1 MILLAALFLPMS
13 AAAVEDPGLTCRNAI
28 LIDATYDEVL
38 YDKGAYDKVYPA
50 SITKVMTALLVLEAV
65 DAGQLTLDTPITAT
79 AEALEVPEGSST
91 AKIQVGDTYTLE
103 QYLYCLLLPSG
114 NEVAQILAI
123 AVDGSVE
130 AFVDHMNQRAEELGC
145 EGTHF
150 ANPHGYHDENHYTTA
165 YDITR
170 FMKAAMEYD
179 LFQTILTSPNYTL
192 PANGVSEE
200 RIIRNTNALT
210 SNWTYTQYLYG
221 PGTGGKTGTTD
232 EAGNCLV
239 ETARKGDMY
248 LISVILGAEE
258 VKQADGNTDARQFS
272 ETIKLL
278 NWGFDNFQRVTLSPD
293 ETLVTKVK
301 VNLSTQADEVNVKP
315 LGSITRTLPK
325 DIDLEQVEMVPSLFS
340 ESVDAPVEAGQVL
353 GILTIRYDGT
363 EYGRLDLVAD
373 TSVERSDFLYYKH
386 QVETF
391 FQNAGVRLLL
401 VVVLVLVVIVLL
413 RVLGVPEAPAL
424 PLRRRH
430 GARAGGA
437 TTADAAEDKRTTQ
450 PPARCRWL
458 CFTAEPFSGP
468 GRFDPGRRWACF
480 PHRMPS
486 IRRTASSTDIPRSRL
501 EMPCRLPMTAADDL
515 DGLDDAVLHLNGK
528 GPGADAPGRVLN
540 GHSDDGPPCFYRV

>member
-1 MILLAALFLPMS
+1 MKKCRFPALFAAVTLLVTLFLPMS
-13 AAAVEDPGLTCRNAI
+13 AAALEDPGLTCRNAI
-28 LIDATYDEVL
+28 LLDATYDEIL
-38 YDKGAYDKVYPA
+38 YDKGARDKVYPA

-65 DAGQLTLDTPITAT
+65 DAGQLTLQTPITAA

-91 AKIQVGDTYTLE
+91 AKIQVGDTYTVE

-123 AVDGSVE
+123 AVDGSVD
-130 AFVDHMNQRAEELGC
+130 AFVDRMNQRAEELGC

-150 ANPHGYHDENHYTTA
+150 ANPHGFHDPDHYTTA

-239 ETARKGDMY
+239 ETAQEGDMS

-258 VKQADGNTDARQFS
+258 VKLPDGKTDARQFS

-278 NWGFDNFQRVTLSPD
+278 EWGFDNFHRVTLSPED
-293 ETLVTKVK
+293 TLVASVK
-301 VNLSTQADEVNVKP
+301 VNLSSQADAVNVKP
-315 LGSITRTLPK
+315 LGSVTRTLPK
-325 DIDLEQVEMVPSLFS
+325 DIDLDKVEMTPSLFS
-340 ESVDAPVEAGQVL
+340 EEVDAPVEAGQVL
-353 GILTIRYDGT
+353 GTLVIKYEGT
-363 EYGRLDLVAD
+363 EYGTLDLVAD
-373 TSVERSDFLYYKH
+373 TSVERSDFLYYKD

-391 FQNAGVRLLL
+391 FQNAGVKLVLAVVLIL
-401 VVVLVLVVIVLL
+401 VVVVLL
-413 RVLGVPEAPAL
+413 RVLVFRK
-424 PLRRRH
+424 RRRYRS
-430 GARAGGA
+430 GAGMGI
-437 TTADAAEDKRTTQ
+437 
-450 PPARCRWL
+450 
-458 CFTAEPFSGP
+458 
-468 GRFDPGRRWACF
+468 GRRG
-480 PHRMPS
+480 HYS
-486 IRRTASSTDIPRSRL
+486 GRRRR
-501 EMPCRLPMTAADDL
+501 
-515 DGLDDAVLHLNGK
+515 
-528 GPGADAPGRVLN
+528 
-540 GHSDDGPPCFYRV
+540 

>member
-1 MILLAALFLPMS
+1 MKKCRFPALFAAVTLLVTLFLPMS
-13 AAAVEDPGLTCRNAI
+13 AAALEDPGLTCRNAI
-28 LIDATYDEVL
+28 LLDATYDEIL
-38 YDKGAYDKVYPA
+38 YDKGARDKVYPA

-65 DAGQLTLDTPITAT
+65 DAGQLTLQTPITAT

-91 AKIQVGDTYTLE
+91 AKIQVGDTYTVE

-123 AVDGSVE
+123 AVDGSVD
-130 AFVDHMNQRAEELGC
+130 AFVDRMNQRAEELGC

-150 ANPHGYHDENHYTTA
+150 ANPHGFHDPDHYTTA

-239 ETARKGDMY
+239 ETAQEGDMS

-258 VKQADGNTDARQFS
+258 VELPDGSTDARQFS

-278 NWGFDNFQRVTLSPD
+278 EWGFDNFHRVTLSPED
-293 ETLVTKVK
+293 TLVASVK
-301 VNLSTQADEVNVKP
+301 VNLSSQADAVNVKP
-315 LGSITRTLPK
+315 LGSVTRTLPK
-325 DIDLEQVEMVPSLFS
+325 DIDLDKVEMTPSLFS
-340 ESVDAPVEAGQVL
+340 EEVDAPVEAGQVL
-353 GILTIRYDGT
+353 GTLVIKYEGT
-363 EYGRLDLVAD
+363 EYGTLDLVAD
-373 TSVERSDFLYYKH
+373 TSVERSDFLYYKD

-391 FQNAGVRLLL
+391 FQNAGVKLVLAVVLIL
-401 VVVLVLVVIVLL
+401 VVVVLL
-413 RVLGVPEAPAL
+413 RVLVFRK
-424 PLRRRH
+424 RRRYRS
-430 GARAGGA
+430 GAGMGI
-437 TTADAAEDKRTTQ
+437 
-450 PPARCRWL
+450 
-458 CFTAEPFSGP
+458 
-468 GRFDPGRRWACF
+468 GRRG
-480 PHRMPS
+480 HYS
-486 IRRTASSTDIPRSRL
+486 GRRRR
-501 EMPCRLPMTAADDL
+501 
-515 DGLDDAVLHLNGK
+515 
-528 GPGADAPGRVLN
+528 
-540 GHSDDGPPCFYRV
+540 

>member
-1 MILLAALFLPMS
+1 MKTRRFFSLFFLLVLMASLVLTPAS
-13 AAAVEDPGLTCRNAI
+13 AADEESGVTPPELHCEAMLLV
-28 LIDATYDEVL
+28 DANTGRMVYGKNEHEQM
-38 YDKGAYDKVYPA
+38 YPA
-50 SITKVMTALLVLEAV
+50 SLTKIMTALLVLEAV

-150 ANPHGYHDENHYTTA
+150 ANPHGYHDDNHYTTA

-373 TSVERSDFLYYKH
+373 TAVERSDFLYYKH

-401 VVVLVLVVIVLL
+401 VVVLVIVVIVLL
-413 RVLGVPEAPAL
+413 RVLVFRK
-424 PLRRRH
+424 RRRYRSGVGM
-430 GARAGGA
+430 GA
-437 TTADAAEDKRTTQ
+437 
-450 PPARCRWL
+450 
-458 CFTAEPFSGP
+458 
-468 GRFDPGRRWACF
+468 GRRG
-480 PHRMPS
+480 HYS
-486 IRRTASSTDIPRSRL
+486 GRRRR
-501 EMPCRLPMTAADDL
+501 
-515 DGLDDAVLHLNGK
+515 
-528 GPGADAPGRVLN
+528 
-540 GHSDDGPPCFYRV
+540 

>member
-1 MILLAALFLPMS
+1 MKKCRFPSLLAAVILLAALFLPMS

-192 PANGVSEE
+192 CRRSGSSATPTPSPP
-200 RIIRNTNALT
+200 T
-210 SNWTYTQYLYG
+210 G
-221 PGTGGKTGTTD
+221 PTP
-232 EAGNCLV
+232 NIC
-239 ETARKGDMY
+239 TAR
-248 LISVILGAEE
+248 A
-258 VKQADGNTDARQFS
+258 
-272 ETIKLL
+272 
-278 NWGFDNFQRVTLSPD
+278 
-293 ETLVTKVK
+293 
-301 VNLSTQADEVNVKP
+301 
-315 LGSITRTLPK
+315 
-325 DIDLEQVEMVPSLFS
+325 
-340 ESVDAPVEAGQVL
+340 
-353 GILTIRYDGT
+353 
-363 EYGRLDLVAD
+363 
-373 TSVERSDFLYYKH
+373 
-386 QVETF
+386 
-391 FQNAGVRLLL
+391 
-401 VVVLVLVVIVLL
+401 
-413 RVLGVPEAPAL
+413 PEA
-424 PLRRRH
+424 RRAPPTR
-430 GARAGGA
+430 RA
-437 TTADAAEDKRTTQ
+437 TAWWR
-450 PPARCRWL
+450 P
-458 CFTAEPFSGP
+458 P
-468 GRFDPGRRWACF
+468 GRGIC
-480 PHRMPS
+480 
-486 IRRTASSTDIPRSRL
+486 T
-501 EMPCRLPMTAADDL
+501 
-515 DGLDDAVLHLNGK
+515 
-528 GPGADAPGRVLN
+528 
-540 GHSDDGPPCFYRV
+540 

>member
-1 MILLAALFLPMS
+1 MKKCRFPALFAAVTLLVTLFLPMS
-13 AAAVEDPGLTCRNAI
+13 AAALEDPGLTCRNAI
-28 LIDATYDEVL
+28 LLDATYDEIL
-38 YDKGAYDKVYPA
+38 YDKGGRDKVYPA

-65 DAGQLTLDTPITAT
+65 DAGQLTLQTPITAT

-91 AKIQVGDTYTLE
+91 AKIQVGDTYTVE

-123 AVDGSVE
+123 AVDGSVD
-130 AFVDHMNQRAEELGC
+130 AFVDRMNQRAEELGC

-150 ANPHGYHDENHYTTA
+150 ANPHGFHDPDHYTTA

-258 VKQADGNTDARQFS
+258 VKQADGSTDARQFS

-278 NWGFDNFQRVTLSPD
+278 EWGFDNFHRVTLSPED
-293 ETLVTKVK
+293 TLVASVK
-301 VNLSTQADEVNVKP
+301 VNLSSQADAVNVKP
-315 LGSITRTLPK
+315 LGSVTRTLPK
-325 DIDLEQVEMVPSLFS
+325 DIDLDKVEMTPSLFS
-340 ESVDAPVEAGQVL
+340 EEVDAPVEAGQVL
-353 GILTIRYDGT
+353 GTLVIKYEGT
-363 EYGRLDLVAD
+363 EYGTLDLVAD
-373 TSVERSDFLYYKH
+373 TSVERSDFLYYKD

-391 FQNAGVRLLL
+391 FQNAGVKLVLAVVLIL
-401 VVVLVLVVIVLL
+401 VVVVLL
-413 RVLGVPEAPAL
+413 RVLVFRK
-424 PLRRRH
+424 RRRYRS
-430 GARAGGA
+430 GAGMGI
-437 TTADAAEDKRTTQ
+437 
-450 PPARCRWL
+450 
-458 CFTAEPFSGP
+458 
-468 GRFDPGRRWACF
+468 GRRG
-480 PHRMPS
+480 HYS
-486 IRRTASSTDIPRSRL
+486 GRRRR
-501 EMPCRLPMTAADDL
+501 
-515 DGLDDAVLHLNGK
+515 
-528 GPGADAPGRVLN
+528 
-540 GHSDDGPPCFYRV
+540 

>member
-1 MILLAALFLPMS
+1 MKKCRFPALFAAVTLLVTLFLPMS
-13 AAAVEDPGLTCRNAI
+13 AAALEDPDLTCRNAI
-28 LIDATYDEVL
+28 LLDATYDEIL
-38 YDKGAYDKVYPA
+38 YDKGARDKVYPA

-65 DAGQLTLDTPITAT
+65 DAGQLTLQTPITAT

-91 AKIQVGDTYTLE
+91 AKIQVGDTYTVE

-123 AVDGSVE
+123 AVDGSVD
-130 AFVDHMNQRAEELGC
+130 AFVDRMNQRAEELGC

-150 ANPHGYHDENHYTTA
+150 ANPHGFHDPDHYTTA

-239 ETARKGDMY
+239 ETAQEGDMS

-258 VKQADGNTDARQFS
+258 VKLPDGKTDARQFS

-278 NWGFDNFQRVTLSPD
+278 DWGFDNFHRVTLSPED
-293 ETLVTKVK
+293 TLVASVK
-301 VNLSTQADEVNVKP
+301 VNLSSQADAVNVKP
-315 LGSITRTLPK
+315 LGSVTRTLPK
-325 DIDLEQVEMVPSLFS
+325 DIDLDKVEMTPSLFS
-340 ESVDAPVEAGQVL
+340 EEVDAPVEAGQVL
-353 GILTIRYDGT
+353 GTLVIKYEGT
-363 EYGRLDLVAD
+363 EYGTLDLVAD
-373 TSVERSDFLYYKH
+373 TSVERSDFLYYKD

-391 FQNAGVRLLL
+391 FQNAGVKLVLAVVLIL
-401 VVVLVLVVIVLL
+401 VVVVLL
-413 RVLGVPEAPAL
+413 RVLVFRK
-424 PLRRRH
+424 RRRYRS
-430 GARAGGA
+430 GAGMGI
-437 TTADAAEDKRTTQ
+437 
-450 PPARCRWL
+450 
-458 CFTAEPFSGP
+458 
-468 GRFDPGRRWACF
+468 GRRG
-480 PHRMPS
+480 HYS
-486 IRRTASSTDIPRSRL
+486 GRRRR
-501 EMPCRLPMTAADDL
+501 
-515 DGLDDAVLHLNGK
+515 
-528 GPGADAPGRVLN
+528 
-540 GHSDDGPPCFYRV
+540 

>member
-1 MILLAALFLPMS
+1 MKKTRFPAILLAVTLLTALFLPLS
-13 AAAVEDPGLTCRNAI
+13 VSAVEDPGLTCRNAI
-28 LIDATYDEVL
+28 LLDATYDEIL
-38 YDKGAYDKVYPA
+38 YDKGARDKVYPA

-65 DAGQLTLDTPITAT
+65 DAGELTLDTPITAT
-79 AEALEVPEGSST
+79 AEALEVPKDSST

-239 ETARKGDMY
+239 ETAQEGDMS

-258 VKQADGNTDARQFS
+258 VELPDGSTDARQFS

-278 NWGFDNFQRVTLSPD
+278 EWGFDNFHRVTLSPED
-293 ETLVTKVK
+293 TLVTSVK
-301 VNLSTQADEVNVKP
+301 VNLSSQADEVNVKP

-325 DIDLEQVEMVPSLFS
+325 DIDLDKVEMTPSLFS
-340 ESVDAPVEAGQVL
+340 EEVDAPVEAGDVL
-353 GILTIRYDGT
+353 GVLTIRYEGT
-363 EYGRLDLVAD
+363 DYGKLDLVAD
-373 TSVERSDFLYYKH
+373 TSVERSDFLYYKD

-391 FQNAGVRLLL
+391 FQNAGVKLILAVALLL
-401 VVVLVLVVIVLL
+401 VVAVLL
-413 RVLGVPEAPAL
+413 RVLVFQK
-424 PLRRRH
+424 RRRY
-430 GARAGGA
+430 R
-437 TTADAAEDKRTTQ
+437 
-450 PPARCRWL
+450 
-458 CFTAEPFSGP
+458 SGV
-468 GRFDPGRRWACF
+468 GMGGRRRG
-480 PHRMPS
+480 HYS
-486 IRRTASSTDIPRSRL
+486 GRRRR
-501 EMPCRLPMTAADDL
+501 
-515 DGLDDAVLHLNGK
+515 
-528 GPGADAPGRVLN
+528 
-540 GHSDDGPPCFYRV
+540 

>member
-1 MILLAALFLPMS
+1 MKKCRFPSLLAAVILLAALFLPMS

-150 ANPHGYHDENHYTTA
+150 ANPHGYHDDNHYTTA

-232 EAGNCLV
+232 EAGCCLV

-258 VKQADGNTDARQFS
+258 VKQADGSTDARQFS

-325 DIDLEQVEMVPSLFS
+325 DIDLEQVEMVL
-340 ESVDAPVEAGQVL
+340 VMTVEPGFGGQGFIPECMDKIRAVRAEIQKHGYNCELEIDGGAKLNNTADIVAAG
-353 GILTIRYDGT
+353 
-363 EYGRLDLVAD
+363 AD
-373 TSVERSDFLYYKH
+373 
-386 QVETF
+386 
-391 FQNAGVRLLL
+391 
-401 VVVLVLVVIVLL
+401 VIVAGSA
-413 RVLGVPEAPAL
+413 VFGGDIAANVKGFHEVFAEGVKK
-424 PLRRRH
+424 
-430 GARAGGA
+430 
-437 TTADAAEDKRTTQ
+437 AAWSK
-450 PPARCRWL
+450 
-458 CFTAEPFSGP
+458 
-468 GRFDPGRRWACF
+468 
-480 PHRMPS
+480 
-486 IRRTASSTDIPRSRL
+486 
-501 EMPCRLPMTAADDL
+501 
-515 DGLDDAVLHLNGK
+515 
-528 GPGADAPGRVLN
+528 
-540 GHSDDGPPCFYRV
+540 

>member
-1 MILLAALFLPMS
+1 MKKCRFPALFAAVTLLVTLFLPMS
-13 AAAVEDPGLTCRNAI
+13 AAALEDPGLTCRNAI
-28 LIDATYDEVL
+28 LLDATYDEIL
-38 YDKGAYDKVYPA
+38 YDKGARDKVYPA

-65 DAGQLTLDTPITAT
+65 DAGQLTLQTPITAT

-91 AKIQVGDTYTLE
+91 AKIQVGDTYTVE

-123 AVDGSVE
+123 AVDGSVD
-130 AFVDHMNQRAEELGC
+130 AFVDRMNQRAEELGC
-145 EGTHF
+145 EGTHI
-150 ANPHGYHDENHYTTA
+150 ANPHGFHDPDHYTTA

-239 ETARKGDMY
+239 ETAQEGDMS

-258 VKQADGNTDARQFS
+258 VKLPDGKTDARQFS

-278 NWGFDNFQRVTLSPD
+278 EWGFDNFHRVTLSPED
-293 ETLVTKVK
+293 TLVASVK
-301 VNLSTQADEVNVKP
+301 VNLSSQADAVNVKP
-315 LGSITRTLPK
+315 LGSVTRTLPK
-325 DIDLEQVEMVPSLFS
+325 DIDLDKVEMTPSLFS
-340 ESVDAPVEAGQVL
+340 EEVDAPVEAGQVL
-353 GILTIRYDGT
+353 GILAIRYDGT

-401 VVVLVLVVIVLL
+401 GVVLVFVVIVLL
-413 RVLGVPEAPAL
+413 RVLVFRK
-424 PLRRRH
+424 RRRYRSGVGM
-430 GARAGGA
+430 GA
-437 TTADAAEDKRTTQ
+437 
-450 PPARCRWL
+450 
-458 CFTAEPFSGP
+458 
-468 GRFDPGRRWACF
+468 GRRG
-480 PHRMPS
+480 HYS
-486 IRRTASSTDIPRSRL
+486 GRRRR
-501 EMPCRLPMTAADDL
+501 
-515 DGLDDAVLHLNGK
+515 
-528 GPGADAPGRVLN
+528 
-540 GHSDDGPPCFYRV
+540 

>member
-1 MILLAALFLPMS
+1 MKKCRFPALFAAVTLLVTLFLPMS
-13 AAAVEDPGLTCRNAI
+13 AAALEDPGLTCRNAI
-28 LIDATYDEVL
+28 LLDATYDEIL
-38 YDKGAYDKVYPA
+38 YDKGARDKVYPA

-65 DAGQLTLDTPITAT
+65 DAGQLTLQTPITAT

-91 AKIQVGDTYTLE
+91 AKIQVGDTYTVE

-123 AVDGSVE
+123 AVDGSVD
-130 AFVDHMNQRAEELGC
+130 AFVDRMNQRAEELGC

-150 ANPHGYHDENHYTTA
+150 ANPHGFHDPDHYTTA

-239 ETARKGDMY
+239 ETAQEGDMS

-258 VKQADGNTDARQFS
+258 VELPDGKTDARQFS

-278 NWGFDNFQRVTLSPD
+278 EWGFDNFHRVTLSPED
-293 ETLVTKVK
+293 TLVASVK
-301 VNLSTQADEVNVKP
+301 VNLSSQADAVNVKP
-315 LGSITRTLPK
+315 LGSVTRTLPK
-325 DIDLEQVEMVPSLFS
+325 DIDLDKVEMTPSLFS
-340 ESVDAPVEAGQVL
+340 EEVDAPVEAGQVL
-353 GILTIRYDGT
+353 GTLVIKYEGT
-363 EYGRLDLVAD
+363 EYGTLDLVAD
-373 TSVERSDFLYYKH
+373 TSVERSDFLYYKD

-391 FQNAGVRLLL
+391 FQNAGVKLVLAVVLIL
-401 VVVLVLVVIVLL
+401 VVVVLL
-413 RVLGVPEAPAL
+413 RVLVFRK
-424 PLRRRH
+424 RRRYRS
-430 GARAGGA
+430 GAGMGI
-437 TTADAAEDKRTTQ
+437 
-450 PPARCRWL
+450 
-458 CFTAEPFSGP
+458 
-468 GRFDPGRRWACF
+468 GRRG
-480 PHRMPS
+480 HYS
-486 IRRTASSTDIPRSRL
+486 GRRRR
-501 EMPCRLPMTAADDL
+501 
-515 DGLDDAVLHLNGK
+515 
-528 GPGADAPGRVLN
+528 
-540 GHSDDGPPCFYRV
+540 

>member
-1 MILLAALFLPMS
+1 MKKCRFPALFAAVTVLMTLFLPLT

-28 LIDATYDEVL
+28 LLDATYDEVL

-65 DAGQLTLDTPITAT
+65 DAGELTLDTPITAT
-79 AEALEVPEGSST
+79 AEALEVPEDSST

-210 SNWTYTQYLYG
+210 SNWTYTGYLYG

-232 EAGNCLV
+232 EAGYCLV
-239 ETARKGDMY
+239 ETARDGDMY

-258 VKQADGNTDARQFS
+258 VEMPDGSIDHRQFS
-272 ETIKLL
+272 ETIQLL
-278 NWGFDNFQRVTLSPD
+278 DWGFDNFQRITLAPED
-293 ETLVTKVK
+293 TLVAKVQ

-315 LGSITRTLPK
+315 LGSITRTLPT
-325 DIDLEQVEMVPSLFS
+325 DVDLDRVEMTPELYS

-353 GILTIRYDGT
+353 GTLSISYEGT
-363 EYGRLDLVAD
+363 VYGTLDLVAD
-373 TSVERSDFLYYKH
+373 TSVERSDLLYYKH

-391 FQNAGVRLLL
+391 FQNAGVRLILA
-401 VVVLVLVVIVLL
+401 VVLVLVVVVLL
-413 RVLGVPEAPAL
+413 RVLVFSK
-424 PLRRRH
+424 RRRY
-430 GARAGGA
+430 RSSAGIG
-437 TTADAAEDKRTTQ
+437 T
-450 PPARCRWL
+450 
-458 CFTAEPFSGP
+458 
-468 GRFDPGRRWACF
+468 GRRG
-480 PHRMPS
+480 RYTG
-486 IRRTASSTDIPRSRL
+486 RRRR
-501 EMPCRLPMTAADDL
+501 
-515 DGLDDAVLHLNGK
+515 
-528 GPGADAPGRVLN
+528 
-540 GHSDDGPPCFYRV
+540 

>member
-1 MILLAALFLPMS
+1 MKKCRFPSLLAAVILLAALFLPVS

-130 AFVDHMNQRAEELGC
+130 AFVEHMNQRAEELGC

-150 ANPHGYHDENHYTTA
+150 ANPHGYHDDNHYTTA

-373 TSVERSDFLYYKH
+373 TAVERSDFLYYKH

-401 VVVLVLVVIVLL
+401 VVVLILVVIVLL
-413 RVLGVPEAPAL
+413 RVLVFRK
-424 PLRRRH
+424 RRRYRSGVGM
-430 GARAGGA
+430 GA
-437 TTADAAEDKRTTQ
+437 
-450 PPARCRWL
+450 
-458 CFTAEPFSGP
+458 
-468 GRFDPGRRWACF
+468 GRRG
-480 PHRMPS
+480 HYS
-486 IRRTASSTDIPRSRL
+486 GRRRR
-501 EMPCRLPMTAADDL
+501 
-515 DGLDDAVLHLNGK
+515 
-528 GPGADAPGRVLN
+528 
-540 GHSDDGPPCFYRV
+540 

>member
-1 MILLAALFLPMS
+1 MKRLLSLLLLLVCALSPAALAAAPEAFDPAVIQASPTLAGQETD
-13 AAAVEDPGLTCRNAI
+13 AAAALLVDESYGKILFAQNAR
-28 LIDATYDEVL
+28 ARR
-38 YDKGAYDKVYPA
+38 YPA
-50 SITKVMTALLVLEAV
+50 SITKVMTCLLAAEAIE
-65 DAGQLTLDTPITAT
+65 AGRLSADQPITAGDDLYT
-79 AEALEVPEGSST
+79 GIGSGGSTQNLQPGEVLTVEQLIYCALLPSANEACNVLACAVAGDIPAFVAQMNGRAEALGM
-91 AKIQVGDTYTLE
+91 ADT
-103 QYLYCLLLPSG
+103 
-114 NEVAQILAI
+114 
-123 AVDGSVE
+123 
-130 AFVDHMNQRAEELGC
+130 R
-145 EGTHF
+145 F
-150 ANPHGYHDENHYTTA
+150 ANTHGYHDENHYTTA

-373 TSVERSDFLYYKH
+373 TAVERSDFLYYKH

-401 VVVLVLVVIVLL
+401 VVVLVFVVIVLL
-413 RVLGVPEAPAL
+413 RVLVFRK
-424 PLRRRH
+424 RRRYRSGVGM
-430 GARAGGA
+430 GA
-437 TTADAAEDKRTTQ
+437 
-450 PPARCRWL
+450 
-458 CFTAEPFSGP
+458 
-468 GRFDPGRRWACF
+468 GRRG
-480 PHRMPS
+480 HYS
-486 IRRTASSTDIPRSRL
+486 GRRRR
-501 EMPCRLPMTAADDL
+501 
-515 DGLDDAVLHLNGK
+515 
-528 GPGADAPGRVLN
+528 
-540 GHSDDGPPCFYRV
+540 

>member
-1 MILLAALFLPMS
+1 MKKCRFPALFAAVTLLVTLFLPMS
-13 AAAVEDPGLTCRNAI
+13 AAALEDPGLTCRNAI
-28 LIDATYDEVL
+28 LLDATYDEIL
-38 YDKGAYDKVYPA
+38 YDKGARDKVYPA

-91 AKIQVGDTYTLE
+91 AKIQVGDTYTVE

-123 AVDGSVE
+123 AVDGSVD
-130 AFVDHMNQRAEELGC
+130 AFVDRMNQRAEELGC

-150 ANPHGYHDENHYTTA
+150 ANPHGFHDPDHYTTA

-239 ETARKGDMY
+239 ETAQEGDMS

-258 VKQADGNTDARQFS
+258 VELPDGNTDARQFS

-278 NWGFDNFQRVTLSPD
+278 EWGFDNFHRVTLCPED
-293 ETLVTKVK
+293 TLVASVK
-301 VNLSTQADEVNVKP
+301 VNLSSQADAVNVKP
-315 LGSITRTLPK
+315 LGSVTRTLPK
-325 DIDLEQVEMVPSLFS
+325 DIDLDKVEMTPSLFS
-340 ESVDAPVEAGQVL
+340 EEVDAPVEAGQVL
-353 GILTIRYDGT
+353 GTLVIKYEGT
-363 EYGRLDLVAD
+363 EYGTLDLVAD
-373 TSVERSDFLYYKH
+373 TSVERSDFLYYKD

-391 FQNAGVRLLL
+391 FQNAGVKLVLAVVLIL
-401 VVVLVLVVIVLL
+401 VVVVLL
-413 RVLGVPEAPAL
+413 RVLVFRK
-424 PLRRRH
+424 RRRYRS
-430 GARAGGA
+430 GAGMGI
-437 TTADAAEDKRTTQ
+437 
-450 PPARCRWL
+450 
-458 CFTAEPFSGP
+458 
-468 GRFDPGRRWACF
+468 GRRG
-480 PHRMPS
+480 HYS
-486 IRRTASSTDIPRSRL
+486 GRRRR
-501 EMPCRLPMTAADDL
+501 
-515 DGLDDAVLHLNGK
+515 
-528 GPGADAPGRVLN
+528 
-540 GHSDDGPPCFYRV
+540 

>member
-1 MILLAALFLPMS
+1 MKKCRFPALFAAVTLLVTLFLPMS
-13 AAAVEDPGLTCRNAI
+13 AAALEDPGLTCRNAI
-28 LIDATYDEVL
+28 LLDATYDEIL
-38 YDKGAYDKVYPA
+38 YDKGARDKVYPA

-91 AKIQVGDTYTLE
+91 AKIQVGDTYTVE

-123 AVDGSVE
+123 AVDGSVD
-130 AFVDHMNQRAEELGC
+130 AFVDRMNQRAEELGC

-150 ANPHGYHDENHYTTA
+150 ANPHGFHDPDHYTTA

-239 ETARKGDMY
+239 ETAQEGDMS

-258 VKQADGNTDARQFS
+258 VELPDGSTDARQFS

-278 NWGFDNFQRVTLSPD
+278 EWGFDNFHRVTLSPED
-293 ETLVTKVK
+293 TLVTSVK
-301 VNLSTQADEVNVKP
+301 VNLSSQADEVNVKP

-325 DIDLEQVEMVPSLFS
+325 DIDLDKVEMTPSLFS
-340 ESVDAPVEAGQVL
+340 EEVDAPVEAGDVL
-353 GILTIRYDGT
+353 GVLTIRYEGT
-363 EYGRLDLVAD
+363 DYGKLDLVAD
-373 TSVERSDFLYYKH
+373 TSVERSDFLYYKD

-391 FQNAGVRLLL
+391 FQNAGVKLILAVVLLL
-401 VVVLVLVVIVLL
+401 VVAVLL
-413 RVLGVPEAPAL
+413 RVLVFQK
-424 PLRRRH
+424 RRRY
-430 GARAGGA
+430 R
-437 TTADAAEDKRTTQ
+437 
-450 PPARCRWL
+450 
-458 CFTAEPFSGP
+458 SGV
-468 GRFDPGRRWACF
+468 GMGGRRRG
-480 PHRMPS
+480 HYS
-486 IRRTASSTDIPRSRL
+486 GRRRR
-501 EMPCRLPMTAADDL
+501 
-515 DGLDDAVLHLNGK
+515 
-528 GPGADAPGRVLN
+528 
-540 GHSDDGPPCFYRV
+540 

>member
-1 MILLAALFLPMS
+1 MKKCRFPALFAAVTLLVTLFLPMS
-13 AAAVEDPGLTCRNAI
+13 AAALEDPGLTCRNAI
-28 LIDATYDEVL
+28 LLDATYDEIL
-38 YDKGAYDKVYPA
+38 YDKGARDKVYPA

-65 DAGQLTLDTPITAT
+65 DAGQLTLQTPITAT

-91 AKIQVGDTYTLE
+91 AKIQVGDTYTVE

-123 AVDGSVE
+123 AVDGSVD
-130 AFVDHMNQRAEELGC
+130 AFVDRMNQRAEELGC

-150 ANPHGYHDENHYTTA
+150 ANPHGFHDPDHYTTA

-239 ETARKGDMY
+239 ETAQEGDMS

-258 VKQADGNTDARQFS
+258 VKLPDGKTDARQFS

-278 NWGFDNFQRVTLSPD
+278 EWGFDNFHRVTLSPED
-293 ETLVTKVK
+293 TLVASVK
-301 VNLSTQADEVNVKP
+301 VNLSSQADAVNVKP
-315 LGSITRTLPK
+315 LGSVTRTLPK
-325 DIDLEQVEMVPSLFS
+325 DIDLDKVEMTPSLFS
-340 ESVDAPVEAGQVL
+340 EEVDAPVEAGQVL
-353 GILTIRYDGT
+353 GTLVIKYEGT
-363 EYGRLDLVAD
+363 EYGTLDLVAD
-373 TSVERSDFLYYKH
+373 TSVERSDFLYYKD

-391 FQNAGVRLLL
+391 FQNAGVKLVLAVVLIL
-401 VVVLVLVVIVLL
+401 VVVVLL
-413 RVLGVPEAPAL
+413 RVLVFRK
-424 PLRRRH
+424 RRRYRS
-430 GARAGGA
+430 GAGMGI
-437 TTADAAEDKRTTQ
+437 
-450 PPARCRWL
+450 
-458 CFTAEPFSGP
+458 
-468 GRFDPGRRWACF
+468 GRRG
-480 PHRMPS
+480 HYS
-486 IRRTASSTDIPRSRL
+486 GRRRR
-501 EMPCRLPMTAADDL
+501 
-515 DGLDDAVLHLNGK
+515 
-528 GPGADAPGRVLN
+528 
-540 GHSDDGPPCFYRV
+540 

>member
-1 MILLAALFLPMS
+1 MKKCRFPSLLAAVILLAALFLPMS

-65 DAGQLTLDTPITAT
+65 DAGELSLDTPITAT
-79 AEALEVPEGSST
+79 AEALEVPEGSSV
-91 AKIQVGDTYTLE
+91 AGIQVGDTYTVE
-103 QYLYCLLLPSG
+103 QFLYCLLLPSG

-130 AFVDHMNQRAEELGC
+130 AFVDHMNQRAGELGC
-145 EGTHF
+145 QGTHF

-200 RIIRNTNALT
+200 RIVRNTNALT
-210 SNWTYTQYLYG
+210 SNYYILGYLYG

-239 ETARKGDMY
+239 ETAKEGDMY
-248 LISVILGAEE
+248 LISVVLGAEE
-258 VKQADGNTDARQFS
+258 VEQPDGSVDRRQFS

-278 NWGFDNFQRVTLSPD
+278 DWGFDNFQRVTLTPD
-293 ETLVTKVK
+293 ETLVGKVR

-325 DIDLEQVEMVPSLFS
+325 DVDPDALETTMNLFS

-353 GILTIRYDGT
+353 GVLTLSYDGV
-363 EYGRLDLVAD
+363 EYGKLDLVAD

-401 VVVLVLVVIVLL
+401 VVVLVIVVIVLL
-413 RVLGVPEAPAL
+413 RVLVFQK
-424 PLRRRH
+424 RRRYRS
-430 GARAGGA
+430 GVGMGG
-437 TTADAAEDKRTTQ
+437 
-450 PPARCRWL
+450 
-458 CFTAEPFSGP
+458 
-468 GRFDPGRRWACF
+468 GRRG
-480 PHRMPS
+480 HYNG
-486 IRRTASSTDIPRSRL
+486 RRRR
-501 EMPCRLPMTAADDL
+501 
-515 DGLDDAVLHLNGK
+515 
-528 GPGADAPGRVLN
+528 
-540 GHSDDGPPCFYRV
+540 

>member
-1 MILLAALFLPMS
+1 MKKCRFPSLLAAVILLAALFLPMS

-130 AFVDHMNQRAEELGC
+130 A
-145 EGTHF
+145 
-150 ANPHGYHDENHYTTA
+150 NHYTTA

-401 VVVLVLVVIVLL
+401 VVVLAVVVIVLL
-413 RVLGVPEAPAL
+413 RVLVFRK
-424 PLRRRH
+424 RRRYRSGVGM
-430 GARAGGA
+430 GA
-437 TTADAAEDKRTTQ
+437 
-450 PPARCRWL
+450 
-458 CFTAEPFSGP
+458 
-468 GRFDPGRRWACF
+468 GRRG
-480 PHRMPS
+480 HYS
-486 IRRTASSTDIPRSRL
+486 GRRRR
-501 EMPCRLPMTAADDL
+501 
-515 DGLDDAVLHLNGK
+515 
-528 GPGADAPGRVLN
+528 
-540 GHSDDGPPCFYRV
+540 

>member
-1 MILLAALFLPMS
+1 
-13 AAAVEDPGLTCRNAI
+13 
-28 LIDATYDEVL
+28 
-38 YDKGAYDKVYPA
+38 
-50 SITKVMTALLVLEAV
+50 
-65 DAGQLTLDTPITAT
+65 
-79 AEALEVPEGSST
+79 
-91 AKIQVGDTYTLE
+91 
-103 QYLYCLLLPSG
+103 
-114 NEVAQILAI
+114 
-123 AVDGSVE
+123 
-130 AFVDHMNQRAEELGC
+130 
-145 EGTHF
+145 
-150 ANPHGYHDENHYTTA
+150 
-165 YDITR
+165 
-170 FMKAAMEYD
+170 MKAAMEYD
-179 LFQTILTSPNYTL
+179 LFQTILTSPNYTR

-258 VKQADGNTDARQFS
+258 VKQADGSTDARQFS

-293 ETLVTKVK
+293 EALVAKVK

-401 VVVLVLVVIVLL
+401 VVVLAVVVIVLL
-413 RVLGVPEAPAL
+413 RVLVFRK
-424 PLRRRH
+424 RRRYRSGVGM
-430 GARAGGA
+430 GA
-437 TTADAAEDKRTTQ
+437 
-450 PPARCRWL
+450 
-458 CFTAEPFSGP
+458 
-468 GRFDPGRRWACF
+468 GRRG
-480 PHRMPS
+480 HYS
-486 IRRTASSTDIPRSRL
+486 GRRRR
-501 EMPCRLPMTAADDL
+501 
-515 DGLDDAVLHLNGK
+515 
-528 GPGADAPGRVLN
+528 
-540 GHSDDGPPCFYRV
+540 

>member
-1 MILLAALFLPMS
+1 MKKCRFPSLLAAVILLAALFLPMS
-13 AAAVEDPGLTCRNAI
+13 AAAVEEPSLTCRNAI

-65 DAGQLTLDTPITAT
+65 DAGELSLDTPITAT
-79 AEALEVPEGSST
+79 AEALEVPEGSSV
-91 AKIQVGDTYTLE
+91 AGIQVGDTYTVE
-103 QYLYCLLLPSG
+103 QFLYCLLLPSG

-145 EGTHF
+145 QGTHF

-200 RIIRNTNALT
+200 RIVRNTNALT
-210 SNWTYTQYLYG
+210 SNYYILGYLYG

-239 ETARKGDMY
+239 ETAKEGDMY
-248 LISVILGAEE
+248 LISVVLGAEE
-258 VKQADGNTDARQFS
+258 VEQPDGSVDRRQFS

-278 NWGFDNFQRVTLSPD
+278 DWGFDNFQRVTLTPD
-293 ETLVTKVK
+293 ETLVGKVR

-325 DIDLEQVEMVPSLFS
+325 DVDPDALETTMNLFS

-353 GILTIRYDGT
+353 GVLTLSYDGV
-363 EYGRLDLVAD
+363 EYGKLDLVAD

-401 VVVLVLVVIVLL
+401 VVVLVIVVIVLL
-413 RVLGVPEAPAL
+413 RVLVFQK
-424 PLRRRH
+424 RRRYRS
-430 GARAGGA
+430 GVGMGG
-437 TTADAAEDKRTTQ
+437 
-450 PPARCRWL
+450 
-458 CFTAEPFSGP
+458 
-468 GRFDPGRRWACF
+468 GRRG
-480 PHRMPS
+480 HYNG
-486 IRRTASSTDIPRSRL
+486 RRRR
-501 EMPCRLPMTAADDL
+501 
-515 DGLDDAVLHLNGK
+515 
-528 GPGADAPGRVLN
+528 
-540 GHSDDGPPCFYRV
+540 

>member
-1 MILLAALFLPMS
+1 M
-13 AAAVEDPGLTCRNAI
+13 
-28 LIDATYDEVL
+28 
-38 YDKGAYDKVYPA
+38 
-50 SITKVMTALLVLEAV
+50 

-91 AKIQVGDTYTLE
+91 AKIQVGDTYTVE

-123 AVDGSVE
+123 AVDGSVD
-130 AFVDHMNQRAEELGC
+130 AFVDRMNQRAEELGC

-150 ANPHGYHDENHYTTA
+150 ANPHGFHDPDHYTTA

-179 LFQTILTSPNYTL
+179 LFQTILTSPNYTLPANGVSEERIIRNTNALTSNWTYTLTSPNYTL

-373 TSVERSDFLYYKH
+373 TAVERSDFLYYKH

-413 RVLGVPEAPAL
+413 RVLVFRK
-424 PLRRRH
+424 RRRYRSGVGM
-430 GARAGGA
+430 GA
-437 TTADAAEDKRTTQ
+437 
-450 PPARCRWL
+450 
-458 CFTAEPFSGP
+458 
-468 GRFDPGRRWACF
+468 GRRG
-480 PHRMPS
+480 HYS
-486 IRRTASSTDIPRSRL
+486 GRRRR
-501 EMPCRLPMTAADDL
+501 
-515 DGLDDAVLHLNGK
+515 
-528 GPGADAPGRVLN
+528 
-540 GHSDDGPPCFYRV
+540 

>member
-1 MILLAALFLPMS
+1 MKKCRFPALFAAVTLLVTLFLPMS
-13 AAAVEDPGLTCRNAI
+13 AAALEDPGLTCRNAI
-28 LIDATYDEVL
+28 LLDATYDEIL
-38 YDKGAYDKVYPA
+38 YDKGGRDKVYPA

-65 DAGQLTLDTPITAT
+65 DAGQLTLQTPITAT

-91 AKIQVGDTYTLE
+91 AKIQVGDTYTVE

-123 AVDGSVE
+123 AVDGSVD
-130 AFVDHMNQRAEELGC
+130 AFVDRMNQRAEELGC

-150 ANPHGYHDENHYTTA
+150 ANPHGFHDPDHYTTA

-239 ETARKGDMY
+239 ETAQEGDMS

-258 VKQADGNTDARQFS
+258 VELPDGKTDARQFS

-278 NWGFDNFQRVTLSPD
+278 EWGFDNFHRVTLSPED
-293 ETLVTKVK
+293 TLVASVK
-301 VNLSTQADEVNVKP
+301 VNLSSQADAVNVKP
-315 LGSITRTLPK
+315 LGSVTRTLPK
-325 DIDLEQVEMVPSLFS
+325 DIDLDKVEMTPSLFS
-340 ESVDAPVEAGQVL
+340 EEVDAPVEAGQVL
-353 GILTIRYDGT
+353 GTLVIKYEGT
-363 EYGRLDLVAD
+363 EYGTLDLVAD
-373 TSVERSDFLYYKH
+373 TSVERSDFLYYKD

-391 FQNAGVRLLL
+391 FQNAGVKLVLAVVLIL
-401 VVVLVLVVIVLL
+401 VVVVLL
-413 RVLGVPEAPAL
+413 RVLVFRK
-424 PLRRRH
+424 RRRYRS
-430 GARAGGA
+430 GAGMGI
-437 TTADAAEDKRTTQ
+437 
-450 PPARCRWL
+450 
-458 CFTAEPFSGP
+458 
-468 GRFDPGRRWACF
+468 GRRG
-480 PHRMPS
+480 HYS
-486 IRRTASSTDIPRSRL
+486 GRRRR
-501 EMPCRLPMTAADDL
+501 
-515 DGLDDAVLHLNGK
+515 
-528 GPGADAPGRVLN
+528 
-540 GHSDDGPPCFYRV
+540 

>member
-1 MILLAALFLPMS
+1 MKKCRFPALFAAVTLLVTLFLPMS
-13 AAAVEDPGLTCRNAI
+13 AAALEDPGLTCRNAI
-28 LIDATYDEVL
+28 LLDATYDEIL
-38 YDKGAYDKVYPA
+38 YDKGARDKVYPA

-65 DAGQLTLDTPITAT
+65 DAGQLTLQTSITAT

-91 AKIQVGDTYTLE
+91 AKIQVGDTYTVE

-123 AVDGSVE
+123 AVDGSVD
-130 AFVDHMNQRAEELGC
+130 AFVDRMNQRAEELGC

-150 ANPHGYHDENHYTTA
+150 ANPHGFHDPDHYTTA

-239 ETARKGDMY
+239 ETAQEGDMS

-258 VKQADGNTDARQFS
+258 VKLPDGKTDARQFS

-278 NWGFDNFQRVTLSPD
+278 EWGFDNFHRVTLSPED
-293 ETLVTKVK
+293 TLVASVK
-301 VNLSTQADEVNVKP
+301 VNLSSQADAVNVKP
-315 LGSITRTLPK
+315 LGSVTRTLPK
-325 DIDLEQVEMVPSLFS
+325 DIDLDKVEMTPSLFS
-340 ESVDAPVEAGQVL
+340 EEVDAPVEAGQVL
-353 GILTIRYDGT
+353 GTLVIKYEGT
-363 EYGRLDLVAD
+363 EYGTLDLVAD
-373 TSVERSDFLYYKH
+373 TSVERSDFLYYKD

-391 FQNAGVRLLL
+391 FQNAGVKLVLAVVLIL
-401 VVVLVLVVIVLL
+401 VVVVLL
-413 RVLGVPEAPAL
+413 RVLVFRK
-424 PLRRRH
+424 RRRYRS
-430 GARAGGA
+430 GAGMGI
-437 TTADAAEDKRTTQ
+437 
-450 PPARCRWL
+450 
-458 CFTAEPFSGP
+458 
-468 GRFDPGRRWACF
+468 GRRG
-480 PHRMPS
+480 HYS
-486 IRRTASSTDIPRSRL
+486 GRRRR
-501 EMPCRLPMTAADDL
+501 
-515 DGLDDAVLHLNGK
+515 
-528 GPGADAPGRVLN
+528 
-540 GHSDDGPPCFYRV
+540 

>member
-1 MILLAALFLPMS
+1 MKKCRFPALFAAVTLLVTLFLPMS
-13 AAAVEDPGLTCRNAI
+13 AAALEDPGLTCRNAI
-28 LIDATYDEVL
+28 LLDATYDEIL
-38 YDKGAYDKVYPA
+38 YDKGARDKVYPA

-91 AKIQVGDTYTLE
+91 AKIQVGDTYTVE

-123 AVDGSVE
+123 AVDGSVD
-130 AFVDHMNQRAEELGC
+130 AFVDRMNQRAEELGC

-150 ANPHGYHDENHYTTA
+150 ANPHGFHDPDHYTTA

-239 ETARKGDMY
+239 ETAQEGDMS

-258 VKQADGNTDARQFS
+258 VELPDGSTDARQFS

-278 NWGFDNFQRVTLSPD
+278 EWGFDNFHRVTLSPED
-293 ETLVTKVK
+293 TLVTSVK
-301 VNLSTQADEVNVKP
+301 VNLSSQADEVNVKP

-325 DIDLEQVEMVPSLFS
+325 DIDLDKVEMTPSLFS
-340 ESVDAPVEAGQVL
+340 EEVDAPVEAGDVL
-353 GILTIRYDGT
+353 GVLTIRYEGT
-363 EYGRLDLVAD
+363 DYGKLDLVAD
-373 TSVERSDFLYYKH
+373 TSVERSDFLYYKD

-391 FQNAGVRLLL
+391 FQNAGVKLILAVALLL
-401 VVVLVLVVIVLL
+401 VVAVLL
-413 RVLGVPEAPAL
+413 RVLVFQK
-424 PLRRRH
+424 RRRY
-430 GARAGGA
+430 R
-437 TTADAAEDKRTTQ
+437 
-450 PPARCRWL
+450 
-458 CFTAEPFSGP
+458 SGV
-468 GRFDPGRRWACF
+468 GMGGRRRG
-480 PHRMPS
+480 HYS
-486 IRRTASSTDIPRSRL
+486 GRRRR
-501 EMPCRLPMTAADDL
+501 
-515 DGLDDAVLHLNGK
+515 
-528 GPGADAPGRVLN
+528 
-540 GHSDDGPPCFYRV
+540 

>member
-1 MILLAALFLPMS
+1 MKKCRFPALLAVLTLLTALFLPLS
-13 AAAVEDPGLTCRNAI
+13 VSAVEDPGLTCRNAI
-28 LIDATYDEVL
+28 LLDATYDEVL
-38 YDKGAYDKVYPA
+38 YDKGAYEKVYPA

-79 AEALEVPEGSST
+79 AEALEVPKDSST

-123 AVDGSVE
+123 TVDGSIE
-130 AFVDHMNQRAEELGC
+130 AFVDHMNRRAEELGC
-145 EGTHF
+145 LGTHF
-150 ANPHGYHDENHYTTA
+150 ANPHGYHDDNHYTTA

-170 FMKAAMEYD
+170 YMKAAMEYD

-210 SNWTYTQYLYG
+210 SNWTYTDYLYG

-239 ETARKGDMY
+239 ETAQKGDMS

-258 VKQADGNTDARQFS
+258 VDLGNGDVEHRQFS

-278 NWGFDNFQRVTLSPD
+278 DWGFDNFQRVTLTPD
-293 ETLVTKVK
+293 ESLVAKVQ

-325 DIDLEQVEMVPSLFS
+325 DVDPDQVEMTINLFS

-353 GILTIRYDGT
+353 GVLTLSYDGVD
-363 EYGRLDLVAD
+363 YGKLDLVAD
-373 TSVERSDFLYYKH
+373 TSVERSDFLYYKD
-386 QVETF
+386 QVESF
-391 FQNAGVRLLL
+391 FRNAGVRLLL
-401 VVVLVLVVIVLL
+401 AVVLIAVVIVLL
-413 RVLGVPEAPAL
+413 RVLVFRK
-424 PLRRRH
+424 RRRYRS
-430 GARAGGA
+430 GVGIGGGS
-437 TTADAAEDKRTTQ
+437 R
-450 PPARCRWL
+450 RGHY
-458 CFTAEPFSGP
+458 S
-468 GRFDPGRRWACF
+468 GRR
-480 PHRMPS
+480 
-486 IRRTASSTDIPRSRL
+486 RR
-501 EMPCRLPMTAADDL
+501 
-515 DGLDDAVLHLNGK
+515 
-528 GPGADAPGRVLN
+528 
-540 GHSDDGPPCFYRV
+540 

>member
-1 MILLAALFLPMS
+1 MKKCRFPALFAAVTLLVTLFLPMS
-13 AAAVEDPGLTCRNAI
+13 AAALEDPGLTCRNAI
-28 LIDATYDEVL
+28 LLDATYDEIL
-38 YDKGAYDKVYPA
+38 YDKGARDKVYPA

-91 AKIQVGDTYTLE
+91 AKIQVGDTYTVE

-123 AVDGSVE
+123 AVDGSVD
-130 AFVDHMNQRAEELGC
+130 AFVDRMNQRAEELGC

-150 ANPHGYHDENHYTTA
+150 ANPHGFHDPDHYTTA

-239 ETARKGDMY
+239 ETAQEGDMS

-258 VKQADGNTDARQFS
+258 VKLPDGKTDARQFS

-278 NWGFDNFQRVTLSPD
+278 EWGFDNFHRVTLSPED
-293 ETLVTKVK
+293 TLVASVK
-301 VNLSTQADEVNVKP
+301 VNLSSQADAVNVKP
-315 LGSITRTLPK
+315 LGSVTRTLPK
-325 DIDLEQVEMVPSLFS
+325 DIDLDKVEMTPSLFS
-340 ESVDAPVEAGQVL
+340 EEVDAPVEAGQVL
-353 GILTIRYDGT
+353 GTLVIKYEGT
-363 EYGRLDLVAD
+363 EYGTLDLVAD
-373 TSVERSDFLYYKH
+373 TSVERSDFLYYKD

-391 FQNAGVRLLL
+391 FQNAGVKLILAVALLL
-401 VVVLVLVVIVLL
+401 VVAVLL
-413 RVLGVPEAPAL
+413 RVLVFQK
-424 PLRRRH
+424 RRRY
-430 GARAGGA
+430 R
-437 TTADAAEDKRTTQ
+437 
-450 PPARCRWL
+450 
-458 CFTAEPFSGP
+458 SGV
-468 GRFDPGRRWACF
+468 GMGGRRRG
-480 PHRMPS
+480 HYS
-486 IRRTASSTDIPRSRL
+486 GRRRR
-501 EMPCRLPMTAADDL
+501 
-515 DGLDDAVLHLNGK
+515 
-528 GPGADAPGRVLN
+528 
-540 GHSDDGPPCFYRV
+540 

>member
-1 MILLAALFLPMS
+1 MKKCRFPALFAAVTLLVTLFLPMS
-13 AAAVEDPGLTCRNAI
+13 AAALEDPGLTCRNAI
-28 LIDATYDEVL
+28 LLDATYDEIL
-38 YDKGAYDKVYPA
+38 YDKGARDKVYPA

-91 AKIQVGDTYTLE
+91 AKIQVGDTYTVE

-123 AVDGSVE
+123 AVDGSVD
-130 AFVDHMNQRAEELGC
+130 AFVDRMNQRAEELGC

-150 ANPHGYHDENHYTTA
+150 ANPHGFHDPDHYTTA

-239 ETARKGDMY
+239 ETAQEGDMS

-258 VKQADGNTDARQFS
+258 VELPDGSTDARQFS

-278 NWGFDNFQRVTLSPD
+278 EWGFDNFHRVILSPED
-293 ETLVTKVK
+293 TLVTSVK
-301 VNLSTQADEVNVKP
+301 VNLSSQADEVNVKP

-325 DIDLEQVEMVPSLFS
+325 DIDLDKVEMTPSLFS
-340 ESVDAPVEAGQVL
+340 EEVDAPVEAGDVL
-353 GILTIRYDGT
+353 GVLTIRYEGT
-363 EYGRLDLVAD
+363 DYGKLDLVAD
-373 TSVERSDFLYYKH
+373 TSVERSDFLYYKD

-391 FQNAGVRLLL
+391 FQNAGVKLILAVALLL
-401 VVVLVLVVIVLL
+401 VVAVLL
-413 RVLGVPEAPAL
+413 RVLVFQK
-424 PLRRRH
+424 RRRY
-430 GARAGGA
+430 R
-437 TTADAAEDKRTTQ
+437 
-450 PPARCRWL
+450 
-458 CFTAEPFSGP
+458 SGV
-468 GRFDPGRRWACF
+468 GMGGRRRG
-480 PHRMPS
+480 HYS
-486 IRRTASSTDIPRSRL
+486 GRRRR
-501 EMPCRLPMTAADDL
+501 
-515 DGLDDAVLHLNGK
+515 
-528 GPGADAPGRVLN
+528 
-540 GHSDDGPPCFYRV
+540 